1 MASDDVRGRGGTWH
15 GEVEVLGVWRRRSRP
30 GDELHDLAGVGG
42 GGSSGACVD
51 AVVARADRDLE
62 TATAR
67 AVREAMPTW
76 AQTFAKM
83 HTPLKLAHVVSVDV

>member
-1 MASDDVRGRGGTWH
+1 
-15 GEVEVLGVWRRRSRP
+15 
-30 GDELHDLAGVGG
+30 
-42 GGSSGACVD
+42 
-51 AVVARADRDLE
+51 VVARADRDLE